1 MAIALPLASEAQEN
15 NETVIHNEKER
26 TANLVSVQ
34 KPNSINAKT
43 KLMSLLKGIS
53 FFTADFS
60 QKVVDEEANVIQH
73 GSGSISVSKPNLV
86 RWQTN
91 EPGESLI
98 VSDEQTLWVFD
109 PFIEQ
114 ASAYNVNASIA
125 NTPILLL
132 GSDDESLWDRYN
144 VSQVNELMYLIHSI
158 DINSRVK
165 TLALNFTRQLDSR
178 NNSDSENHQIKN
190 LQISSFSLL
199 DSTGQLSDF
208 KLSNI
213 NMTNKPEA
221 SQFIFNLPEGADLD
235 DQR

>member
-91 EPGESLI
+91 EPEESLI
-98 VSDEQTLWVFD
+98 VSDGQTLWVFD

-165 TLALNFTRQLDSR
+165 TLALNFTR
-178 NNSDSENHQIKN
+178 
-190 LQISSFSLL
+190 
-199 DSTGQLSDF
+199 
-208 KLSNI
+208 
-213 NMTNKPEA
+213 
-221 SQFIFNLPEGADLD
+221 
-235 DQR
+235 